1 MLLGWMS
8 IYIYGSMEGGSA
20 SVLEIAELLRAADT
34 CYILG
39 DFPILGMLLLFVEAD
54 LHSISVNRAAVTV
67 YKQSEFMLKSNS
79 CAVCLILTETIYVL
93 VLDPTV

>member
-1 MLLGWMS
+1 MYMAAHLP
-8 IYIYGSMEGGSA
+8 MEGGSA
-20 SVLEIAELLRAADT
+20 PVLEIAELLRAADT

-39 DFPILGMLLLFVEAD
+39 DFLILGMLLFVEAD
-54 LHSISVNRAAVTV
+54 FHSVSVNRAAVTV

-79 CAVCLILTETIYVL
+79 CAVCLILKETIYVL